1 MSFIKIWVHVVWL
14 TKNKYPYLTKE
25 IRDKLIYH
33 IIKNGDT
40 KGIHINFING
50 YFDHLHLL
58 ISMKPEQSIAEIIHF
73 IKGESSYWVNKNK
86 LTQIEFKWQPEYY
99 VAAVSSQNVEKVR
112 KYIKNQEK
120 HHYIK
125 TLDDE
130 IEEFIKANDISNTG
144 F

>member
-1 MSFIKIWVHVVWL
+1 M
-14 TKNKYPYLTKE
+14 
-25 IRDKLIYH
+25 
-33 IIKNGDT
+33 
-40 KGIHINFING
+40 
-50 YFDHLHLL
+50 
-58 ISMKPEQSIAEIIHF
+58 
-73 IKGESSYWVNKNK
+73 
-86 LTQIEFKWQPEYY
+86 
-99 VAAVSSQNVEKVR
+99 AAVSSQNVEKVR